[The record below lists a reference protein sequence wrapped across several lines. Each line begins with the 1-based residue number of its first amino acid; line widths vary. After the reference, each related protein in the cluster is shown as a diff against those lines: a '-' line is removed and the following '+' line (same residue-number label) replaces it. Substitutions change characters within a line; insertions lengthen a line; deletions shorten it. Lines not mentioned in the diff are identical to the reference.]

1 MIKIQKV
8 IRTPGE
14 MDKLAPATTMTLLEF
29 YAWLTRTVRETR
41 FWTEESGSVDGGC
54 ALWSDK
60 GQEYVCSIVR
70 EDL

>member
-14 MDKLAPATTMTLLEF
+14 REKLAPATTMTLLEF
-29 YAWLTRTVRETR
+29 HTWLNRIIRETGYVP
-41 FWTEESGSVDGGC
+41 EEGGGVDGGC
-54 ALWSDK
+54 GLWSNK
-60 GQEYVCSIVR
+60 GQEYVCTVVR